1 MTGWYILSTITFLP
15 LVGAL
20 FILAI
25 RGDDEVARRN
35 MRAIALSV
43 TLINFV
49 LSLLAGT
56 VLTRRRRAFSWKTGD
71 LARWSDDLPSRR

>member
-35 MRAIALSV
+35 MRA
-43 TLINFV
+43 TRCRRLINCCRVVFPGIWTG
-49 LSLLAGT
+49 S
-56 VLTRRRRAFSWKTGD
+56 TRRSAGFQLEDRVTWLGV
-71 LARWSDDLPSRR
+71 